1 MKKINSIYGAFLVG
15 FALLLQSCGGASGDA
30 ETLAAF
36 GEDHELETQSIY
48 DDYITEDLSK
58 GEAVDALKELDVQK
72 VEDHE
77 EVIAMLKEW
86 EKKDYADH
94 RELNLAYWE
103 ALASQNGGIFNG
115 VSPNRNPSSWLENEL
130 EEYEEALEG
139 LEDLMKEKQYEDIL
153 EGQLKRFKE
162 SVEDDD

>member
-30 ETLAAF
+30 EMLAAF
-36 GEDHELETQSIY
+36 GDDHDLETQSIF

-58 GEAVDALKELDVQK
+58 GEAVDALKALDEQK

-86 EKKDYADH
+86 DKKDYADH
-94 RELNLAYWE
+94 RELNLAFYE
-103 ALASQNGGIFNG
+103 ASANQAGVNFNG
-115 VSPNRNPSSWLENEL
+115 VSMDRNPSSWVESLL
-130 EEYEEALEG
+130 DDYEEALEG
-139 LEDLMKEKQYEDIL
+139 LEKLMKSKQYEDML
-153 EGQLKRFKE
+153 EAQLKSFKE
-162 SVEDDD
+162 RVED